1 MSWDHDKRVD
11 DGIMR
16 HPADSMAWKKFDE
29 LHPSFAAEPR
39 NVRLGLASDGFQ
51 PFGMSKT
58 PYNIWPVVA
67 GLYKHGDSKRM
78 EDLLSLS
85 RGPMP
90 YVTRFKGYIVNGYRF
105 HVKEYDQY
113 LKTQNC
119 GVVVV
124 GETGEEQNHMNYY
137 GELTE
142 VLELQFVGGRRV
154 ILFRCMWFDQKRGVK
169 MDEYGFVSAN
179 RRRYLKINE
188 QFVLASQAS
197 QVFYAIDHS
206 NKGWHI
212 VQKVQPRDAFDNLE
226 KKYDDLEELDNS
238 TQVKRKRTH

>member
-1 MSWDHDKRVD
+1 
-11 DGIMR
+11 
-16 HPADSMAWKKFDE
+16 
-29 LHPSFAAEPR
+29 
-39 NVRLGLASDGFQ
+39 
-51 PFGMSKT
+51 
-58 PYNIWPVVA
+58 
-67 GLYKHGDSKRM
+67 M

-90 YVTRFKGYIVNGYRF
+90 YVTRFKGHIVNGYRF

-154 ILFRCMWFDQKRGVK
+154 ILFRCMWFDVYDQNRGFK
-169 MDEYGFVSAN
+169 MDEYGSVSAN

-188 QFVLASQAS
+188 PFVLASQAS

-212 VQKVQPRDAFDNLE
+212 VQKVQPRDSFDNLE
-226 KKYDDLEELDNS
+226 KKDDDLEELDNS